1 MLVRHCLLCVWRS
14 PACESAAADTA
25 DTARVP
31 ACKQGIKGK
40 RFNAGLLSYPSSKK
54 PTGLAALNPFATKPQ
69 PKPNPVVLDALKPF
83 MKPGKVSEEDV
94 QQRISARFINE
105 TVYCLQDGVIK
116 SAQDGDVASI
126 FGIGFP
132 PFTGGP
138 FRYIDSIGTS
148 KYVDQL
154 NRLRDQVPFPA
165 SCCLQLSAA
174 WPRMPQSWGYIFE
187 TGAFL
192 RIWRSE
198 ASREVD
204 ASGDAGAFV

>member
-1 MLVRHCLLCVWRS
+1 M
-14 PACESAAADTA
+14 
-25 DTARVP
+25 
-31 ACKQGIKGK
+31 
-40 RFNAGLLSYPSSKK
+40 
-54 PTGLAALNPFATKPQ
+54 NPLATKPQ
-69 PKPNPVVLDALKPF
+69 PKPNPVVLEALKPF

-154 NRLRDQVPFPA
+154 NRLRDQVPLVPFA
-165 SCCLQLSAA
+165 ACCLAASAA
-174 WPRMPQSWGYIFE
+174 AFGLSQKGVVCALSLRMRRQCPRVMRANFDGSDLGDVARRP
-187 TGAFL
+187 L
-192 RIWRSE
+192 R
-198 ASREVD
+198 
-204 ASGDAGAFV
+204 AGAAAC